1 MRKALKI
8 LGIILLVLIV
18 LVVAGIFTLGKKA
31 AERSE
36 HYYNYTNTGGE
47 IEKKYTALG
56 DKAVSYREYDAADPV
71 IGKYAVWYPSE
82 LESLDRV
89 YPVVIW
95 ANGTGSKSAT
105 YEAFLTHLASW
116 GFIAVGNDDENSR
129 TGASLNAAIEFLLAE
144 NERADSIFYHKLD
157 LDHVG
162 IGGHSQGGPAVFNM
176 VTNQAH
182 GDMVKALYA
191 VSATSS
197 YHTEV
202 FRDGWEYDI
211 SKVHIP
217 TFLTAGTGAFDAG
230 TTTDKEQE
238 SDEKAGI
245 MQGIC
250 PLWSLDEN
258 FTLLPDDIQKVI
270 ARKTGVDH
278 GDSHLQCDG
287 YMTAWFMYWLQGDA
301 EAGRAFF
308 GDNAEIVA
316 NPNWRDVKVNPKK
329 GIS

>member
-1 MRKALKI
+1 MKKVVKI
-8 LGIILLVLIV
+8 VGIVLLALIV
-18 LVVAGIFTLGKKA
+18 LVAAGIFTLSKKA

-36 HYYNYTNTGGE
+36 HYYNYANTGGE

-56 DKAVSYREYDAADPV
+56 DKAVSYQEYDAGDPV

-82 LESLDRV
+82 LESLDQV

-116 GFIAVGNDDENSR
+116 GFITVGNDDENTR
-129 TGASLNAAIEFLLAE
+129 TGASLNAAIKFLMAE

-176 VTNQAH
+176 VTNQEH
-182 GDMVKALYA
+182 GDMVKVVYA

-197 YHTEV
+197 YHTGIYQ
-202 FRDGWEYDI
+202 DGWEYDI
-211 SKVHIP
+211 SKVNVP
-217 TFLTAGTGAFDAG
+217 TLLTAGTGTFDAG
-230 TTTDKEQE
+230 SATSKDQVNDDSK
-238 SDEKAGI
+238 GI
-245 MQGIC
+245 AQGIC
-250 PLWSLDEN
+250 PLWSLEEN

-287 YMTAWFMYWLQGDA
+287 YMTAWFMYWLQDDA
-301 EAGRAFF
+301 EAGNAFF
-308 GDNAEIVA
+308 GEDAELLS
-316 NPNWRDVKVNPKK
+316 NSNWQDVKVNP
-329 GIS
+329 